1 MHRRRRRRR
10 RRTGV
15 GALKCSKE
23 SLIWKLE
30 SEGVSVAAEGVFE
43 I

>member
-1 MHRRRRRRR
+1 MHRR

-15 GALKCSKE
+15 GALKPSKE

-30 SEGVSVAAEGVFE
+30 SEGVSVAAEDVFE